1 MSISTSLLTA
11 HLLLALSLAD
21 RRVGQVFFVAIFVLL
36 LAWLI
41 LMPTRLI
48 GQDESKPPWYRNVR
62 IWAIII
68 TVIQI
73 VVYSV
78 WA

>member
-11 HLLLALSLAD
+11 HPLLALSLAD

-41 LMPTRLI
+41 LMPARLI
-48 GQDESKPPWYRNVR
+48 GQDKSKPPWYRNVR